1 MQHQPAG
8 GAGYQDPLIAIRD
21 GELALRR
28 YYFPTGTKRIRLAA
42 ITRVEEY
49 AMTKAAGRWR
59 TWGSGDL
66 VHWLNLDPGRWHK
79 QQAFVVDLGRRAKP
93 VVTPDDP
100 DAFRSDRVQ
109 LAERGDGHVHAP
121 PAGRTQG

>member
-8 GAGYQDPLIAIRD
+8 GTSYQDPLISIQD
-21 GELALRR
+21 GTLMIRR

-42 ITRVEEY
+42 ITGVEQY
-49 AMTKAAGRWR
+49 PMTKATGRWR

-66 VHWLNLDPGRWHK
+66 VHWFNLDPGRRHK
-79 QQAFVVDLGRRAKP
+79 RQAFVVDLGRRAKP

-100 DAFRSDRVQ
+100 DAFRAALVT
-109 LAERGDGHVHAP
+109 AGIPIAP
-121 PAGRTQG
+121 EAWGGAGQRA